1 MTNTAFNLKKIL
13 KNIGR
18 VFFPLLLGGSIMYWM
33 YRGFDWNAVRETITQ
48 QMQWG
53 WILLSLP
60 FGIFAQVLRGG
71 RWKISL
77 DPLHEPARTTT
88 CVDAVF
94 ISYMASLVIPRIGE
108 VMRCGLLKK
117 RDDVSFVKSLGTVVT
132 ERIVDALCMILI
144 AAVTLLLQVPVFTH
158 FFRETGT
165 NMNEI
170 FGRFTSEGYWVTFCC
185 GVAALILGY
194 WLIRRFAVFQRVR
207 SMVKNLLEG
216 IFFIKELKSLP
227 LYITYSVS
235 IWVCY
240 FFHFYLTF
248 FAFGFTEHL
257 GLMAGLVSFVV
268 GTIAVI
274 VPTPNGAGPWHFA
287 VKTILVLYG
296 VSGASAA
303 IFALI
308 VHSIQTLLI
317 LLIGIYG
324 IISMQFVKI
333 RPLKSE
339 SEDLQ
344 NK

>member
-60 FGIFAQVLRGG
+60 FGIFAQVLRGW

-132 ERIVDALCMILI
+132 ERIVRSEERRVGKEC
-144 AAVTLLLQVPVFTH
+144 
-158 FFRETGT
+158 
-165 NMNEI
+165 
-170 FGRFTSEGYWVTFCC
+170 TSWC
-185 GVAALILGY
+185 
-194 WLIRRFAVFQRVR
+194 R
-207 SMVKNLLEG
+207 SRW
-216 IFFIKELKSLP
+216 SP
-227 LYITYSVS
+227 Y
-235 IWVCY
+235 
-240 FFHFYLTF
+240 H
-248 FAFGFTEHL
+248 
-257 GLMAGLVSFVV
+257 
-268 GTIAVI
+268 
-274 VPTPNGAGPWHFA
+274 
-287 VKTILVLYG
+287 
-296 VSGASAA
+296 
-303 IFALI
+303 
-308 VHSIQTLLI
+308 
-317 LLIGIYG
+317 
-324 IISMQFVKI
+324 
-333 RPLKSE
+333 
-339 SEDLQ
+339 
-344 NK
+344 